1 MGDVCRHL
9 HRGTGGVPGAWPNK
23 NKQHPG
29 RPCRFCIFRGHS
41 SAAAAGRRRE
51 FLCFWWYSCAS
62 CGIPVLRVVFC
73 APCGIPWPAVVL
85 WCAVVG
91 CGIPWYPVACCG
103 ILWPAVVFCGILWY
117 PAAPTRPPWATVP
130 WATVPQAGWATV
142 PWATVPQAGRAARP
156 PAPPPRESAR
166 LALHPGGHRGFNEK
180 ARAAGN
186 GAQKPCAGR

>member
-117 PAAPTRPPWATVP
+117 PAAPTPTHHTHHHTTHTPHPPTPHV
-130 WATVPQAGWATV
+130 VGV
-142 PWATVPQAGRAARP
+142 CVV
-156 PAPPPRESAR
+156 
-166 LALHPGGHRGFNEK
+166 GGVVVVGVWWV
-180 ARAAGN
+180 
-186 GAQKPCAGR
+186 